1 MSGGEPGVAQIA
13 DWDDA
18 YANIVHIP
26 GGAGFPDA
34 WAQAAADFRER
45 QRGTGGQPPGPRDI
59 FGQKKEHRDAEFY
72 LPAGQPR
79 GLMVFVHG
87 GYWMKFGPSWFSHLA
102 AGALALGWAVLLPS
116 YPLAPGA
123 GLREMRDRI
132 AAQIAAA
139 AGEVSGPIAL
149 SGHSA
154 GGHLAARLVCDDS
167 PLPAPVLARVARCLP
182 ISGLFDLRPLQLTA
196 MRGDLGLDDAVVRAE
211 SPLFHLPASGCELH
225 LWVGGDERPVF
236 IRQSQLLQAAWA
248 GIPRRTTLTVEPGR
262 HHLDVIAGLADP
274 AHPLTEALLGG
285 L

>member
-1 MSGGEPGVAQIA
+1 MSLDTISVGQIA

-18 YANIVHIP
+18 YANIAHTP

-34 WAQAAADFRER
+34 WAAAAAGFRKSRDGSGKMKE
-45 QRGTGGQPPGPRDI
+45 PG
-59 FGQKKEHRDAEFY
+59 AELY
-72 LPAGQPR
+72 LPEGQPR
-79 GLMVFVHG
+79 GLAVFIHG
-87 GYWMKFGPSWFSHLA
+87 GYWMKFAPSWFSHLA
-102 AGALALGWAVLLPS
+102 GGALARGWAVLLPS

-132 AAQIAAA
+132 AAQLVAA
-139 AGEVSGPIAL
+139 AGQVPGPISL

-154 GGHLAARLVCDDS
+154 GAHLAARLVCDDS
-167 PLPAPVLARVARCLP
+167 PLPAPVLARIARCLP

-196 MRGDLGLDDAVVRAE
+196 MRGDLGLDDATARDE
-211 SPLFHLPASGCELH
+211 SPLFHQPLPGCELH

-248 GIPRRTTLTVEPGR
+248 GVPRRATLTVESGR
-262 HHLDVIAGLADP
+262 HHLDVIAGLSDP
-274 AHPLTEALLGG
+274 DHPLTEALLGG